1 MLRTRMSRS
10 VVALLVC
17 VGALLGSSAVALAHT
32 TPFSWSPVR
41 ARLILQE
48 ETTISLPQAD
58 RLALEAELN
67 AQLAKFR
74 PMKLT
79 AQSLYES
86 TQNPDYA
93 RLAQTYDTYIKRF
106 EVALK
111 TISTGL
117 SIDTANCVGRGKAV
131 VGNFSEKP
139 GLVEKRYKHFR
150 CNATSYVLEI
160 PTIEFAPGP
169 DPSVPEIVEAA
180 RRRVGPFQ
188 AVFNVHVTGK
198 SKMLAQRSG

>member
-1 MLRTRMSRS
+1 MGRS
-10 VVALLVC
+10 VVAVLVC
-17 VGALLGSSAVALAHT
+17 LGALIGSSAVAFAHT
-32 TPFSWSPVR
+32 TPYSWS
-41 ARLILQE
+41 ARKASLVLQE
-48 ETTISLPQAD
+48 EVTITLPQAG
-58 RLALEAELN
+58 RQGLEAELN

-74 PMKLT
+74 PLKLT

-106 EVALK
+106 EVALE
-111 TISTGL
+111 TIGGGL
-117 SIDTANCVGRGKAV
+117 SIDTARCVGAGKAV

-160 PTIEFAPGP
+160 PTIEFGPGP
-169 DPSVPEIVEAA
+169 DPSTPEVVEGA
-180 RRRVGPFQ
+180 RRRIGPFS
-188 AVFNVHVTGK
+188 AVFTVHVLGK
-198 SKMLAQRSG
+198 SRMLAQRIS